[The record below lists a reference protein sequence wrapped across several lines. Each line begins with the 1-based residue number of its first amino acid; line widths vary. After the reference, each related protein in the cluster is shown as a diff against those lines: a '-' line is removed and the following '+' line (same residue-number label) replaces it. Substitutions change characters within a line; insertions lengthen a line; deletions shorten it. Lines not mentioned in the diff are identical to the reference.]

1 MAKKQFPCMVC
12 EKLYAEL
19 EEAEA
24 CEFRHEVRAS
34 GEAALKQ
41 QAALRVC
48 AFCDSD
54 PCGCTDGRHQPE
66 ILAPVT
72 LLKLGALTL
81 QTEQSHAVD
90 GHLADQELAYR
101 EALERYGPEGLI
113 TALLE
118 RDKLLLNQG
127 RTIADGRMLSRLTR
141 ELVRAALY
149 AQGGRPDV
157 AAVQKAL
164 EGFGAEP
171 TDLRQLA
178 LHGSTLGALEE
189 PGKVA
194 EGLADGTRKQR

>member
-1 MAKKQFPCMVC
+1 M
-12 EKLYAEL
+12 LTDL
-19 EEAEA
+19 EP
-24 CEFRHEVRAS
+24 
-34 GEAALKQ
+34 
-41 QAALRVC
+41 C
-48 AFCDSD
+48 AFCSQL
-54 PCGCTDGRHQPE
+54 PCGCVDGRPKVE
-66 ILAPVT
+66 ILAPTT

-81 QTEQSHAVD
+81 QTEQSQAVD
-90 GHLADQELAYR
+90 GHLADQEIAYR

-149 AQGGRPDV
+149 SQGGRPDV

-171 TDLRQLA
+171 ADLRQLA
-178 LHGSTLGALEE
+178 RHGSTLGVLEE
-189 PGKVA
+189 PGQVA
-194 EGLADGTRKQR
+194 EQLASGERKQR